1 MGDNL
6 NIQQAKEAYIKECH
20 EIGAMPRMVTYMT
33 FDNYS
38 EQYTISNTQDGDIAD
53 LQPNGFVLR
62 MHWNSPKN

>member
-1 MGDNL
+1 MDDTL

-20 EIGAMPRMVTYMT
+20 DLGVMPRSVTYMT

-38 EQYTISNTQDGDIAD
+38 EQYTIGNSRDGDIAD